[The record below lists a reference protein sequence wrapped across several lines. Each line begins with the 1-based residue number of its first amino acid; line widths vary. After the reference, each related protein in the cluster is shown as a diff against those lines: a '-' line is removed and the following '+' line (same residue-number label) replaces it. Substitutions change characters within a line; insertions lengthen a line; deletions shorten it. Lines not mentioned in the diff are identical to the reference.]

1 MDEEADL
8 MLFAIEVDAMDE
20 EAELVLFSIEVGV
33 RT

>member
-1 MDEEADL
+1 VDEEADL